1 MQIATGFAADCLE
14 YLGPIEDSISR
25 SSNRVSFTARVSF
38 WRSSEGEICGELK
51 SSPPRVLAPA
61 RKAVSFAVE
70 TDQDGSFRLV
80 DGLSLIHI

>member
-38 WRSSEGEICGELK
+38 WRNADGDICGELK
-51 SSPPRVLAPA
+51 SSPPRVLAPS
-61 RKAVSFAVE
+61 RQSVQFVVE
-70 TDQDGSFRLV
+70 ADDDGSFRLSSE
-80 DGLSLIHI
+80 GGSGG